1 MNLMTRSMWKY
12 DSNLTLTDPCVSASC
27 IKSLRK
33 WYNILKPS
41 SLSKIHLFLLRY
53 GLYKSIVTKNPNV
66 CNTLQWTRGSEICR
80 KQWACVEIWLETMG
94 TLSHHHWPR
103 LQLSPSWLSHYFIW
117 LSISPNKSLNIKFFI
132 TADVIHYDCF
142 IKRVLS
148 MFDLCKNY
156 VARSQQIKAIII
168 VKKKLWKK
176 YCIPISCYNYNYT
189 KLSRCE

>member
-1 MNLMTRSMWKY
+1 MDLWHFFFFFAFSVHYKLLLNESMNLMTRSMWKY

-80 KQWACVEIWLETMG
+80 KQWACVEILIRNNGHPFTSPLASTTIISLLVI
-94 TLSHHHWPR
+94 TLFH
-103 LQLSPSWLSHYFIW
+103 L
-117 LSISPNKSLNIKFFI
+117 
-132 TADVIHYDCF
+132 
-142 IKRVLS
+142 
-148 MFDLCKNY
+148 
-156 VARSQQIKAIII
+156 I
-168 VKKKLWKK
+168 V
-176 YCIPISCYNYNYT
+176 Y
-189 KLSRCE
+189 